1 MNDVQKKFMSI
12 SIWITLLLFIIRL
25 IIAGMTMKLSLQ
37 TGYEIFGYAGEAIS
51 VTTVV
56 MYFYNKYLWKYI
68 NICGL
73 PILAKHYKGKL
84 MFTWNGK
91 MGERDVSID
100 IKQTFLSIKVAF
112 GTQESTSD
120 SINACITYINDE
132 PYLQY
137 LYLNVPNPNL
147 REVSG
152 IHYGHA
158 SFKLKADTSHLYGD
172 YFTDR
177 CTVGRIE
184 VEEIKE

>member
-12 SIWITLLLFIIRL
+12 SIWITLILFIVRL
-25 IIAGMTMKLSLQ
+25 IIAGMTMKLSMQ

-51 VTTVV
+51 ATTAV
-56 MYFYNKYLWKYI
+56 MYFYNKYLWKYL
-68 NICGL
+68 NVCGL
-73 PILAKHYKGKL
+73 PVLAKHYKGKL
-84 MFTWNGK
+84 MFTWNSK

-137 LYLNVPNPNL
+137 LYRL
-147 REVSG
+147 
-152 IHYGHA
+152 
-158 SFKLKADTSHLYGD
+158 
-172 YFTDR
+172 
-177 CTVGRIE
+177 
-184 VEEIKE
+184 